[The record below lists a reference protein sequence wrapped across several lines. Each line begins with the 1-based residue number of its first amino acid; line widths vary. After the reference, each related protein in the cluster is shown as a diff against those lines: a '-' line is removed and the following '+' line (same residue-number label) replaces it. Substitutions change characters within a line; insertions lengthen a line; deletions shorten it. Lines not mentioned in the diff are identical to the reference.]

1 MLFKNIHPF
10 VRFARFFHISA
21 ENQLPFYIPC
31 DCRLFYVLK
40 GSVELTIAGSPYI
53 LLPGDAAVINSGVE
67 YRTAVRDS
75 TAATLI
81 ALNFDYIYAKHTEK
95 VPVAPYIKTPGTM
108 YQSIAHVEFADMAA
122 FSQAAVLRGIS
133 EIEEPLRTIVNEYN
147 TMLYM
152 SEAVCSA
159 VMMQVLSH
167 CVRRFHNFKQSVQHE
182 KIASI
187 INYIHAHYN
196 EPLTNIRLG
205 EQFGYHRNYI
215 SQIVK
220 KQTGRPLHQYIIEI
234 RISKAIALLETGNYT
249 IQEAGQMVGFY
260 DTSYFS
266 RYFKKSTGKTPKEFI
281 RS

>member
-67 YRTAVRDS
+67 YRTAVQDS

-95 VPVAPYIKTPGTM
+95 VPVAPYIKTPGAT
-108 YQSIAHVEFADMAA
+108 YQLIAHVEFADMAA
-122 FSQAAVLRGIS
+122 FSQAAVLRGI
-133 EIEEPLRTIVNEYN
+133 
-147 TMLYM
+147 
-152 SEAVCSA
+152 SA